1 MIIHPFLR
9 IIYKTIKT
17 PEVEKDKFI
26 SVIKDNQN
34 LIYKICFSYCSNP
47 EDIKDLQQEIL
58 IQLWNSFPKFD
69 GRVKISTW
77 IYRIAFYTAI
87 SFYRKDCKQNN
98 NKVTL
103 DTSIIPFAT
112 SESDSDFKENI
123 EMLHQFI
130 ECLNDLDKAL
140 ILLYL
145 DDINYKCIADILGI
159 SETNVA
165 TKISRIKKKLKK
177 QFSNI

>member
-1 MIIHPFLR
+1 M
-9 IIYKTIKT
+9 
-17 PEVEKDKFI
+17 EKDKFI
-26 SVIKDNQN
+26 AVIEDNQN
-34 LIYKICFSYCSNP
+34 LIYKICYSYCSNP

-58 IQLWNSFPKFD
+58 IQLWNSFSKFD

-77 IYRIAFYTAI
+77 IYRIALYTAI

-98 NKVTL
+98 NKVAL
-103 DTSIIPFAT
+103 DTSSIPLAT
-112 SESDSDFKENI
+112 SELDSDFKENI
-123 EMLHQFI
+123 EMLYQLI

-145 DDINYKCIADILGI
+145 DDISYKGIADILGI

-165 TKISRIKKKLKK
+165 TKINRIKKKLKK
-177 QFSNI
+177 RFSNI